1 MEKFVKIRFA
11 SARKEARDSKVR
23 KVVERD
29 PA

>member
-1 MEKFVKIRFA
+1 MGKFVKIHFA
-11 SARKEARDSKVR
+11 SAKKEARTSEVR